1 MRTMIRIALSPIAL
15 IIHLIVAI
23 LNFVLAISSSILGIG
38 ASVFGL
44 IGFLMLFTGD
54 RNMAWQILMTAETC
68 NNVSRYDGVK
78 YGHRAAQL
86 SSLKIPFLILY
97 LKTKT

>member
-1 MRTMIRIALSPIAL
+1 MRILRTMIRIALSPITL

-23 LNFVLAISSSILGIG
+23 LNFILAISSSILGIG

-54 RNMAWQILMTAETC
+54 RNAAWQILLFAWLISPLGLPAIAEHLLKLFDGLFTRMTNA
-68 NNVSRYDGVK
+68 
-78 YGHRAAQL
+78 
-86 SSLKIPFLILY
+86 I
-97 LKTKT
+97 